1 MRIARIAGRLLVATV
16 VFGALTIGSV
26 SLFTEAR
33 ASIGGGCICPQ
44 IYAPVK
50 CSNGRTYTNGC
61 YASCAHATGCVPVG
75 PGPIEL

>member
-1 MRIARIAGRLLVATV
+1 MDKKALGIRAWV
-16 VFGALTIGSV
+16 VFAVFAALALGSV

-33 ASIGGGCICPQ
+33 AGGCVCPM

-50 CSNGRTYTNGC
+50 CSNGKTYSNGC
-61 YASCAHATGCVPVG
+61 LASCAHATGCVPVG

>member
-1 MRIARIAGRLLVATV
+1 MRIGKLMGRVVLAAT
-16 VFGALTIGSV
+16 VFGALTLGSV
-26 SLFTEAR
+26 ALFSDAQ
-33 ASIGGGCICPQ
+33 ASFGGCICPQ

-50 CSNGRTYTNGC
+50 CSNGVTYTNGC

>member
-1 MRIARIAGRLLVATV
+1 MRLARILGRSLVAV
-16 VFGALTIGSV
+16 IVFGALTVGSL

-33 ASIGGGCICPQ
+33 AFGGCICPQ

-50 CSNGRTYTNGC
+50 CSNGKTYTNGC

-75 PGPIEL
+75 PGPVL